1 MRRYITTQG
10 DTWDII
16 ALQQMGSETQMAVL
30 MDVNPD
36 YIDTVI
42 FGSGVELQ
50 IPEPQQEA
58 DADLPPWREDDED

>member
-1 MRRYITTQG
+1 
-10 DTWDII
+10 TWDII

>member
-16 ALQQMGSETQMAVL
+16 ALQQMGSEMQMTVL

-42 FGSGVELQ
+42 FGSGVELH

>member
-42 FGSGVELQ
+42 FGSGVEMQ

-58 DADLPPWREDDED
+58 DADLPPWREDGED

>member
-1 MRRYITTQG
+1 MRKYITAQG

-16 ALQQMGSETQMAVL
+16 ARQQMGSELQMTVL
-30 MDVNPD
+30 MQANPA

-50 IPEPQQEA
+50 IPEPQPEA
-58 DADLPPWREDDED
+58 DADLPPWRDDNG

>member
-16 ALQQMGSETQMAVL
+16 ALQQMGSEPQMTVL
-30 MDVNPD
+30 MRANPD

-50 IPEPQQEA
+50 IPEPQPEA
-58 DADLPPWREDDED
+58 DDDLPPWREGDDE